1 MMKRDKIRRKNVR
14 GKAYNMDKIMELFD
28 QGYNYQQIAKK
39 LHIKSLQ
46 SLRHSVEKEVRR
58 RVERFIEAHREMQV
72 KEQQRKKQIHLEE
85 LKRREEERVKREN
98 AKKRTEPQL
107 TGLMNIYCDDTTLE
121 LFKKI
126 CDNLGFIY
134 RFEDGIFK
142 IYIPL
147 EIPMNIEQITEG
159 PYWPYFFM
167 MSQMDMKYPPI
178 QSPRKQFEEFL
189 FALGFYLK
197 LEKGKCDGKRVNIY
211 ASHLYSE
218 EGFDEETVVN
228 GFIHIEPGGYASSV
242 KQSLADLFT
251 SGKVNLDDFNNIEFR
266 DFDND
271 SQKARR
277 RLKKEGYYLRLC
289 YDPLLYMRERNKSYI
304 FGGNYLLVLDK
315 RSYEELIS
323 EYDSLGA
330 SSFNEVMVDML
341 EMETL
346 ALMIK
351 EINKELGDSKITPR
365 QLTIPLIN
373 SWKKRGF
380 SRVLWSLHP
389 FLLPITGDEEMLE
402 ANQDREMADALEK
415 ISEFV
420 EGKIPSIPGNW
431 STEITS
437 ILLQKSQ

>member
-1 MMKRDKIRRKNVR
+1 M
-14 GKAYNMDKIMELFD
+14 GKIMELFD

-46 SLRHSVEKEVRR
+46 SLRHSVEAEVRK
-58 RVERFIEAHREMQV
+58 RVERLLEVQREMQI
-72 KEQQRKKQIHLEE
+72 KEQQRKEQMHLEE

-98 AKKRTEPQL
+98 IKRRTEPQL
-107 TGLMNIYCDDTTLE
+107 TGMMDIYCDDTTLE
-121 LFKKI
+121 LFKEI
-126 CDNLGFIY
+126 CDNLGFVY
-134 RFEDGIFK
+134 RFEHGIFK

-147 EIPMNIEQITEG
+147 EIPTSIEQITEG
-159 PYWPYFFM
+159 SYWPYFFM
-167 MSQMDMKYPPI
+167 MAQMDMKYPPI
-178 QSPRKQFEEFL
+178 RSSRKQLEEFL

-197 LEKGKCDGKRVNIY
+197 LEKGKCERKRVNIY
-211 ASHLYSE
+211 ASHRYNE

-228 GFIHIEPGGYASSV
+228 GFIHIEPGEYAASV

-251 SGKVNLDDFNNIEFR
+251 SGKVSFDDFNDIRFREFDG
-266 DFDND
+266 DF
-271 SQKARR
+271 QRARR
-277 RLKKEGYYLRLC
+277 RLRKEGYYLRLC

-304 FGGNYLLVLDK
+304 LLSNYLLVLDK
-315 RSYEELIS
+315 RSYQELIS

-330 SSFNEVMVDML
+330 SSFNEVMVGMV
-341 EMETL
+341 EMGTL

-351 EINKELGDSKITPR
+351 EVNKELGDSKITPE
-365 QLTIPLIN
+365 QVTIPLIN

-380 SRVLWSLHP
+380 SRVFWSLHP
-389 FLLPITGDEEMLE
+389 FPLPIIGERGMLE
-402 ANQDREMADALEK
+402 ANQDREMIDAFEK

-420 EGKIPSIPGNW
+420 EGKIQSIPGNW

>member
-1 MMKRDKIRRKNVR
+1 MMKRDKIRRKNTR

-46 SLRHSVEKEVRR
+46 SLRHSVEREVRK
-58 RVERFIEAHREMQV
+58 RVERSIEAHREMQV
-72 KEQQRKKQIHLEE
+72 KEQLRKKQMHLEE

-98 AKKRTEPQL
+98 IKKSTEPQL
-107 TGLMNIYCDDTTLE
+107 TGMMDIYSDDNTME
-121 LFKKI
+121 MFKKI

-134 RFEDGIFK
+134 KFEDGIFK

-147 EIPMNIEQITEG
+147 EIPMNIEQTTEG

-197 LEKGKCDGKRVNIY
+197 LEKGKCEGKRVNIY
-211 ASHLYSE
+211 ASHRYSG

-251 SGKVNLDDFNNIEFR
+251 SGKVNLDDFNDVEFR

-271 SQKARR
+271 FQKARR

-304 FGGNYLLVLDK
+304 FESNYLLVLDR
-315 RSYEELIS
+315 RSYKELIS
-323 EYDSLGA
+323 EYDPLTDAMAG
-330 SSFNEVMVDML
+330 MV

-351 EINKELGDSKITPR
+351 DINSGLGDIKITPEQVAR
-365 QLTIPLIN
+365 PLIN
-373 SWKKRGF
+373 SWKKKSIFQGTLVAASFPPTYNRGQ
-380 SRVLWSLHP
+380 
-389 FLLPITGDEEMLE
+389 E
-402 ANQDREMADALEK
+402 DA
-415 ISEFV
+415 
-420 EGKIPSIPGNW
+420 
-431 STEITS
+431 
-437 ILLQKSQ
+437 

>member
-1 MMKRDKIRRKNVR
+1 MPKKDKIRRRNVR
-14 GKAYNMDKIMELFD
+14 GKAYNKERIMELFNE
-28 QGYNYQQIAKK
+28 GYSYEQIAKK

-46 SLRHSVEKEVRR
+46 SLRHSVEEEVRKR
-58 RVERFIEAHREMQV
+58 AERFLEAQREMQI
-72 KEQQRKKQIHLEE
+72 KEQQRKEQMRLEE

-98 AKKRTEPQL
+98 IKRRTEPQL
-107 TGLMNIYCDDTTLE
+107 TGLLDIYCDDTTLE
-121 LFKKI
+121 LFKEI
-126 CDNLGFIY
+126 CDNLGFVY
-134 RFEDGIFK
+134 RFEDGVFK

-159 PYWPYFFM
+159 SYWPYFFIM
-167 MSQMDMKYPPI
+167 AQMDMKYPPI
-178 QSPRKQFEEFL
+178 RSPRKQFEEFL

-197 LEKGKCDGKRVNIY
+197 LEKGRCDGKRVNVY
-211 ASHLYSE
+211 ASHRYNE

-228 GFIHIEPGGYASSV
+228 GFIHIEPGEYAASV

-266 DFDND
+266 DFDKD
-271 SQKARR
+271 FQKARR
-277 RLKKEGYYLRLC
+277 RLRKEGYYLRLC
-289 YDPLLYMRERNKSYI
+289 CDPLLYMRERNKSYI
-304 FGGNYLLVLDK
+304 LQSNYLLVLDK
-315 RSYEELIS
+315 RSYQELIS

-330 SSFNEVMVDML
+330 SSFNEVMVGMV

-346 ALMIK
+346 ALMMK
-351 EINKELGDSKITPR
+351 EINKELGDSKITPE
-365 QLTIPLIN
+365 QVTIPLIN

-380 SRVLWSLHP
+380 SKVFWSLHP
-389 FLLPITGDEEMLE
+389 FPLPIIGERGMLE
-402 ANQDREMADALEK
+402 ANQDREMIDALEK
-415 ISEFV
+415 IFEFV

>member
-1 MMKRDKIRRKNVR
+1 MPKEDKIRRKNVR
-14 GKAYNMDKIMELFD
+14 GKAYNKERIMELFD
-28 QGYNYQQIAKK
+28 EGYSYEQIAKK
-39 LHIKSLQ
+39 LHIKSIQ
-46 SLRHSVEKEVRR
+46 SLRHSVEEEVKKRA
-58 RVERFIEAHREMQV
+58 ERLLQAQREMEI
-72 KEQQRKKQIHLEE
+72 KEQQRKEQMRLEE

-98 AKKRTEPQL
+98 IKRREDPQL

-121 LFKKI
+121 LFKEI
-126 CDNLGFIY
+126 CDNLGFVY

-159 PYWPYFFM
+159 PYWPYFFIM
-167 MSQMDMKYPPI
+167 AQMDMKYPPI
-178 QSPRKQFEEFL
+178 RSPRKQFEELL

-197 LEKGKCDGKRVNIY
+197 LERGRCDGKRVNIY
-211 ASHLYSE
+211 ASHRYNE

-228 GFIHIEPGGYASSV
+228 GFIHIEPGEYAASV
-242 KQSLADLFT
+242 MQSLADLFT
-251 SGKVNLDDFNNIEFR
+251 SGKVSLDDFNNIEFR
-266 DFDND
+266 EFDGDF
-271 SQKARR
+271 QKARK
-277 RLKKEGYYLRLC
+277 RLREEGYYLRLC

-304 FGGNYLLVLDK
+304 LQSNYLLVLDK
-315 RSYEELIS
+315 RSYQELIS

-330 SSFNEVMVDML
+330 SSFNEVMVGIV

-346 ALMIK
+346 ALMVK
-351 EINKELGDSKITPR
+351 EVNKELGDSKITPE
-365 QLTIPLIN
+365 QVTIPLIN

-380 SRVLWSLHP
+380 SRVFWSLHP
-389 FLLPITGDEEMLE
+389 FPLPIIGEREMLE

-415 ISEFV
+415 IFEFV
-420 EGKIPSIPGNW
+420 EGKIQSIPGNW

>member
-1 MMKRDKIRRKNVR
+1 MKRDKIRKKNVR
-14 GKAYNMDKIMELFD
+14 GKAYNTDKIMELFD

-46 SLRHSVEKEVRR
+46 SLRHSVEKEVRK
-58 RVERFIEAHREMQV
+58 RVDKFIEAHREVQV
-72 KEQQRKKQIHLEE
+72 KEQQREEQMHLEE

-98 AKKRTEPQL
+98 IKKSTEPQL
-107 TGLMNIYCDDTTLE
+107 TGLMNIYFDDTTLE
-121 LFKKI
+121 LFKEI
-126 CDNLGFIY
+126 CDNLGFMY

-147 EIPMNIEQITEG
+147 EIPMNMEQANEG
-159 PYWPYFFM
+159 LYWPYFFM

-197 LEKGKCDGKRVNIY
+197 LEKGKCDGKKVNIY
-211 ASHLYSE
+211 ASHRYSE
-218 EGFDEETVVN
+218 EGFDEETMVN
-228 GFIHIEPGGYASSV
+228 GFIHIEPGGYAASV

-251 SGKVNLDDFNNIEFR
+251 SGKVNLDDFNDVEFR

-271 SQKARR
+271 FQKARR
-277 RLKKEGYYLRLC
+277 RLRKDGCHLRLC

-304 FGGNYLLVLDK
+304 FGSNYLLVLDR
-315 RSYEELIS
+315 RSYKELIS
-323 EYDSLGA
+323 EYDPLTDAMAG
-330 SSFNEVMVDML
+330 MV

-351 EINKELGDSKITPR
+351 DIKRGFDNIKITPE

-373 SWKKRGF
+373 SWKIKGF
-380 SRVLWSLHP
+380 FTVLSSLHP
-389 FLLPITGDEEMLE
+389 FHLPIIGDRKMLE
-402 ANQDREMADALEK
+402 ENQDMEIIDALEK
-415 ISEFV
+415 ILDFV
-420 EGKIPSIPGNW
+420 NVEIPIIPGHPKNC
-431 STEITS
+431 
-437 ILLQKSQ
+437 

>member
-1 MMKRDKIRRKNVR
+1 MPKKDKIRRRNVR
-14 GKAYNMDKIMELFD
+14 GKAYNKERILELFSE
-28 QGYNYQQIAKK
+28 GYSYEQIAKK

-46 SLRHSVEKEVRR
+46 SLRHSVEKILKKREDII
-58 RVERFIEAHREMQV
+58 IEAEREKQIEEERR
-72 KEQQRKKQIHLEE
+72 KEQMRLEE

-98 AKKRTEPQL
+98 TKRRTEPQL
-107 TGLMNIYCDDTTLE
+107 TGLIDTYCDDTTLE
-121 LFKKI
+121 LFKGI
-126 CDNLGFIY
+126 CDNLGFVY

-147 EIPMNIEQITEG
+147 EIPMNIEQSTEG
-159 PYWPYFFM
+159 PYWPYFFIM
-167 MSQMDMKYPPI
+167 AQMDMKNPPI
-178 QSPRKQFEEFL
+178 RYPRKQLEEFL

-197 LEKGKCDGKRVNIY
+197 LEKGRCDGKMVNIY
-211 ASHLYSE
+211 ASHRYNE

-228 GFIHIEPGGYASSV
+228 GFIHIEPGANVASI

-251 SGKVNLDDFNNIEFR
+251 SGKVSLDDFNDIKFKEFDG
-266 DFDND
+266 DF
-271 SQKARR
+271 QKARR
-277 RLKKEGYYLRLC
+277 RLRKEGYHLRLC

-304 FGGNYLLVLDK
+304 LLSNYLLVLDK
-315 RSYEELIS
+315 RSYQELIS

-330 SSFNEVMVDML
+330 SSFNEVMVGMV
-341 EMETL
+341 EMGTL

-351 EINKELGDSKITPR
+351 EVNKELGHGEITPE
-365 QLTIPLIN
+365 QVTIPLIN

-380 SRVLWSLHP
+380 SRVFWSLHSFP
-389 FLLPITGDEEMLE
+389 LPIIGEREMLE

-420 EGKIPSIPGNW
+420 GGKISSIPGNW

>member
-1 MMKRDKIRRKNVR
+1 
-14 GKAYNMDKIMELFD
+14 MELFD

-58 RVERFIEAHREMQV
+58 RVERSIEAHREMQV
-72 KEQQRKKQIHLEE
+72 KEQQKKKQMHLEE

-98 AKKRTEPQL
+98 IKKSTEPQL
-107 TGLMNIYCDDTTLE
+107 TGLIDIYSDDNTME
-121 LFKKI
+121 MFKKI

-159 PYWPYFFM
+159 PYWPYFFIM
-167 MSQMDMKYPPI
+167 AQMDMKYPPI
-178 QSPRKQFEEFL
+178 QSPRKQFEKFL

-197 LEKGKCDGKRVNIY
+197 LEKGRCDGKRVNIY
-211 ASHLYSE
+211 ASHRYNE

-228 GFIHIEPGGYASSV
+228 GFIHIEPVGYASSV
-242 KQSLADLFT
+242 KQSLADFFT
-251 SGKVNLDDFNNIEFR
+251 SGKVNLDDFNDVEFR
-266 DFDND
+266 DFVND
-271 SQKARR
+271 FQKAMR

-304 FGGNYLLVLDK
+304 FGSNYLLVLDG
-315 RSYEELIS
+315 RSYKELIS
-323 EYDSLGA
+323 EYDPLA
-330 SSFNEVMVDML
+330 DAMAVMV

-351 EINKELGDSKITPR
+351 DKNRGLGDIKITPEQVAR
-365 QLTIPLIN
+365 PLIN
-373 SWKKRGF
+373 SWKKKVC
-380 SRVLWSLHP
+380 SRLLWSLHP
-389 FLLPITGDEEMLE
+389 FLLPIIGDREMPE
-402 ANQDREMADALEK
+402 ANQDMEIIDALKK
-415 ISEFV
+415 ILDFV
-420 EGKIPSIPGNW
+420 NVEIPSIPGHPKN
-431 STEITS
+431 S
-437 ILLQKSQ
+437 